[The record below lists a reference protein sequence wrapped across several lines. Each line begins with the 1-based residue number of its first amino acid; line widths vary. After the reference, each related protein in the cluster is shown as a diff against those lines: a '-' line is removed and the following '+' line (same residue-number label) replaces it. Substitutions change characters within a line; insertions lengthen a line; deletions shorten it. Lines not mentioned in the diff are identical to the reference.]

1 MSAQGRSRDRT
12 NEDNLG
18 SPWWIVAGA
27 SITMAMTWVAV
38 MWIDVFTEEF
48 PENCVRGPRGG
59 CMSSNVSWVPEVAVF
74 VLAVPWMVVTITG
87 LAADRWPPALGLAIG
102 CMSGGIYVL
111 AHAQTAA
118 HVTLAAMLFAAA
130 VTALSLTWHR
140 KGKATPTTRSWLSP

>member
-1 MSAQGRSRDRT
+1 MGAEGRSRDRK

-27 SITMAMTWVAV
+27 SIKMAMMWVAV
-38 MWIDVFTEEF
+38 RWIDAFTEEF
-48 PENCVRGPRGG
+48 PEDCVRGLRGG
-59 CMSSNVSWVPEVAVF
+59 CVSSTLSWFPVVATF

-102 CMSGGIYVL
+102 CVSGGTYVV

-118 HVTLAAMLFAAA
+118 HVTVAAMLFAVA
-130 VTALSLTWHR
+130 VTALCLTWHR
-140 KGKATPTTRSWLSP
+140 KGKTTPATRSWLSP